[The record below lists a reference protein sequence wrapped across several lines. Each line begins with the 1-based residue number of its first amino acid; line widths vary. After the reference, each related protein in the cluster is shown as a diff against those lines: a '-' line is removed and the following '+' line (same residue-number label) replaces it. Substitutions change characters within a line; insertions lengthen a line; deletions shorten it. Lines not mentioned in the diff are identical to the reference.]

1 VTDGPRSALP
11 EPVAARISSAGFPL
25 AVQLPDG
32 RAESFGAGEPLLEVR
47 AVNERGVEAL
57 CSLKELEV
65 VEAYM
70 RGDID
75 LEGDLLAA
83 MDLRDVLSDTQLHI
97 KAWTF
102 LQPLIFGR
110 KRLNPG
116 WIAKHY
122 DSENMQLFATD
133 ETYNVY
139 TPGVYLS
146 DDDSLEEG
154 AERKL
159 EYAFESLGLRA
170 GDSVLDVGCGWG
182 GFVRYCAARGVAAT
196 GISLS
201 RHQLDFARRRL
212 DEDGLQATL
221 LYQDFFTYEPGR
233 RFDAISLM
241 GVIEDL
247 SDYDK
252 VMGRL
257 SGWLRPGGRIYL
269 DFAAVDRRFGVP
281 SFVTKYVWP
290 GAFRMVYLPSF
301 TRALAKHH
309 LDMVEMLGDRRNY
322 YLWVRGGYERWMR
335 LREEIVEAAGEE
347 TWRMMRLLMA
357 GTAHVMSERSARA
370 TAYRVVL
377 RPRAA
382 GPAAGAARDRGEAT
396 LASGSPP

>member
-1 VTDGPRSALP
+1 VPESRGSALP
-11 EPVAARISSAGFPL
+11 ERVSARLASASFPL
-25 AVQLPDG
+25 LVRLPDG
-32 RAESFGAGEPLLEVR
+32 RVESFGGGEPLLEVR
-47 AVNERGVEAL
+47 AVNERGLAAV

-70 RGDID
+70 RGDVD
-75 LEGDLLAA
+75 FDGDLLAA
-83 MDLRDVLSDTQLHI
+83 MDLREVLSDTQPHI
-97 KAWTF
+97 RAWT
-102 LQPLIFGR
+102 LVQPLLFGR

-122 DSENMQLFATD
+122 DSENMQLFAAD
-133 ETYNVY
+133 EAYNVY

-146 DDDSLEEG
+146 EDDSLEEG
-154 AERKL
+154 ADRKL

-170 GDSVLDVGCGWG
+170 GDSLLDIGCGWG
-182 GFVRYCAARGVAAT
+182 GFVRYCAGRDVAAT
-196 GISLS
+196 GIGLS

-212 DEDGLQATL
+212 EEDGLDATL
-221 LYQDFFTYEPGR
+221 LYEDFFNYEPAS

-241 GVIEDL
+241 GSIEDL

-252 VMGRL
+252 VMARL
-257 SGWLRPGGRIYL
+257 ATWLRPGGRVYL

-281 SFVTKYVWP
+281 TFVTKYVWP

-309 LDMVEMLGDRRNY
+309 FDIVEMHNDRRNY
-322 YLWVRGGYERWMR
+322 HLWVRAGYERWMR
-335 LREEIVEAAGEE
+335 RREEIVEAAGEE

-357 GTAHVMSERSARA
+357 GTAHVMSERSTRA
-370 TAYRVVL
+370 TAYRLVL

-382 GPAAGAARDRGEAT
+382 AGAAARDRGEAT

>member
-1 VTDGPRSALP
+1 VPESRGLP
-11 EPVAARISSAGFPL
+11 ERVSTRLASASFPL
-25 AVQLPDG
+25 LVRLPDG
-32 RAESFGAGEPLLEVR
+32 RVESFGGGEPLLEVR
-47 AVNERGVEAL
+47 AVNERGLGAV

-70 RGDID
+70 RGDVD
-75 LEGDLLAA
+75 LDGDLLAA
-83 MDLRDVLSDTQLHI
+83 MDLRDVLSDTEPHI

-102 LQPLIFGR
+102 VQPLLFGR

-122 DSENMQLFATD
+122 DSENMQLFAAD
-133 ETYNVY
+133 QAYNVY
-139 TPGVYLS
+139 TPGIYLS

-170 GDSVLDVGCGWG
+170 GDSLLDVGCGWG
-182 GFVRYCAARGVAAT
+182 GFVRYCAGREVAAT

-212 DEDGLQATL
+212 EEDGLDATL
-221 LYQDFFTYEPGR
+221 LYEDFFNYEPAS

-241 GVIEDL
+241 GSIEDL

-252 VMGRL
+252 VMARL
-257 SGWLRPGGRIYL
+257 AAWLRPGGRVYL

-309 LDMVEMLGDRRNY
+309 FDIVEMHNDRRNY
-322 YLWVRGGYERWMR
+322 HLWVRAGYERWMR
-335 LREEIVEAAGEE
+335 RREEIVEAAGEE

-357 GTAHVMSERSARA
+357 GTAHVMSERSTRA

-382 GPAAGAARDRGEAT
+382 AGAAARDRGEAT

>member
-1 VTDGPRSALP
+1 VPESRGLP
-11 EPVAARISSAGFPL
+11 ERVSTRLASASFPL
-25 AVQLPDG
+25 LVRLPDG
-32 RAESFGAGEPLLEVR
+32 RVESFGGGEPLLEVR
-47 AVNERGVEAL
+47 AVNERGLEAV

-70 RGDID
+70 RGDVD
-75 LEGDLLAA
+75 LDGDLLAA
-83 MDLRDVLSDTQLHI
+83 MDLRDVLSDTQPHI

-102 LQPLIFGR
+102 VQPLLFGR

-122 DSENMQLFATD
+122 DSENMQLFAAD
-133 ETYNVY
+133 QAYNVY
-139 TPGVYLS
+139 TPGIYLS

-170 GDSVLDVGCGWG
+170 GDSLLDVGCGWG
-182 GFVRYCAARGVAAT
+182 GFVRYCAGREVAAT

-212 DEDGLQATL
+212 EEDGLDATL
-221 LYQDFFTYEPGR
+221 LYEDFFNYEPAS

-241 GVIEDL
+241 GSIEDL

-252 VMGRL
+252 VMARL
-257 SGWLRPGGRIYL
+257 AAWLRPGGRVYL

-309 LDMVEMLGDRRNY
+309 FDIVEMHNDRRNY
-322 YLWVRGGYERWMR
+322 HLWVRAGYERWMR
-335 LREEIVEAAGEE
+335 RREEIVEAAGEE

-357 GTAHVMSERSARA
+357 GTAHVMSERSTRA
-370 TAYRVVL
+370 TAYRLVL

-382 GPAAGAARDRGEAT
+382 AGAAARDRGEAT

>member
-1 VTDGPRSALP
+1 MTDRRRSALP
-11 EPVAARISSAGFPL
+11 EQVSARIASAGFPL
-25 AVQLPDG
+25 VLRLPDG
-32 RAESFGAGEPLLEVR
+32 RVETFGAGEPLLEVR
-47 AVNERGVEAL
+47 ALNERGLEAL

-70 RGDID
+70 HGDLD
-75 LEGDLLAA
+75 FEGDLLGA

-102 LQPLIFGR
+102 VQPLLFGR
-110 KRLNPG
+110 KRLNPR

-146 DDDSLEEG
+146 EDDSLEEG

-159 EYAFESLGLRA
+159 EYAFDALGLRA

-182 GFVRYCAARGVAAT
+182 GFVRYCAQRDVAAT

-201 RHQLDFARRRL
+201 RHQLDFARRGL
-212 DEDGLQATL
+212 EGDGARATL
-221 LYQDFFTYEPGR
+221 LYEDFFTYEPAIK
-233 RFDAISLM
+233 FDAISLM

-257 SGWLRPGGRIYL
+257 AAWLRPGGRVYM
-269 DFAAVDRRFGVP
+269 DFASVDRRFGVP

-301 TRALAKHH
+301 TRALARHH
-309 LDMVEMLGDRRNY
+309 FDIVELHNDRRNY
-322 YLWVRGGYERWMR
+322 YLWVRGGYDRWMR
-335 LREEIVEAAGEE
+335 RKEEIVAAAGEE

-357 GTAHVMSERSARA
+357 GTAHVMSERSTRA

-377 RPRAA
+377 RPRVDAV
-382 GPAAGAARDRGEAT
+382 AARDRGEAT

>member
-1 VTDGPRSALP
+1 VPESRGLP
-11 EPVAARISSAGFPL
+11 ERVSTRLASASFPL
-25 AVQLPDG
+25 LVRLPDG
-32 RAESFGAGEPLLEVR
+32 RVESFGGGEPLLEVR
-47 AVNERGVEAL
+47 AVNERGLGAV

-70 RGDID
+70 RGDVD
-75 LEGDLLAA
+75 LDGDLLAA
-83 MDLRDVLSDTQLHI
+83 MDLRDVLSDTEPHI

-102 LQPLIFGR
+102 VQPLLFGR

-122 DSENMQLFATD
+122 DSENMQLFAAD
-133 ETYNVY
+133 QAYNVY
-139 TPGVYLS
+139 TPGIYLS

-170 GDSVLDVGCGWG
+170 GDSLLDVGCGWG
-182 GFVRYCAARGVAAT
+182 GFVRYCAGREVAAT

-212 DEDGLQATL
+212 EEDGLDATL
-221 LYQDFFTYEPGR
+221 LYEDFFNYEPAS

-241 GVIEDL
+241 GSIEDL

-252 VMGRL
+252 VMARL
-257 SGWLRPGGRIYL
+257 AAWLRPGGRVYL

-309 LDMVEMLGDRRNY
+309 FDIVEMHNDRRNY
-322 YLWVRGGYERWMR
+322 HLWVRAGYERWMR
-335 LREEIVEAAGEE
+335 RREEIVEAAGEE

-357 GTAHVMSERSARA
+357 GTAHVMSERSTRA
-370 TAYRVVL
+370 TAYRLVL

-382 GPAAGAARDRGEAT
+382 AGAAARDRGEAT